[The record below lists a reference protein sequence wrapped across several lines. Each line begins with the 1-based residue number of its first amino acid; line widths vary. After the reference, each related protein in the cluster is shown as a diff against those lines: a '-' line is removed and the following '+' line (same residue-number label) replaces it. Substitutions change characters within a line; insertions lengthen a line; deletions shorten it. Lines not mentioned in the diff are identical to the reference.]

1 MKRKII
7 LGIPTS
13 LAYNDK
19 NELLDFLRKNGFNVC
34 SISTKIKEVAKYLLK
49 RGNGD
54 SLEEDLLAEIRRKGY
69 IVNKLYWIN
78 LLLTSLPEKDKD
90 SHIVIDDIW
99 EEDLYGGY
107 ICTLVDGSSRS
118 LSNTI
123 SCPSKISEADLKVWL
138 KELMTK
144 VV

>member
-19 NELLDFLRKNGFNVC
+19 NELLDFLRNNGFNVC

-49 RGNGD
+49 ISDVD
-54 SLEEDLLAEIRRKGY
+54 SIEEDLLSEIRRKGY

-90 SHIVIDDIW
+90 NHIVIDDIW

-107 ICTLVDGSSRS
+107 ICTLVNGSSRS
-118 LSNTI
+118 LPNTI
-123 SCPSKISEADLKVWL
+123 SCPSQISEANLKVWL